1 MAAALWP
8 PIYLS
13 SVTLVRK
20 SSTLKLRKPLAGKG
34 TKPHNILL
42 QRLKRLSRSLSSRTK
57 GSKNRDKAKRKLT
70 KLHARIKNIR
80 QNCLHQLT
88 TRLAENHHIRRR
100 TEKPTV

>member
-1 MAAALWP
+1 MAAVLWP

-20 SSTLKLRKPLAGKG
+20 SSTLKLRKPLTGKG